1 MAITVKF
8 YNFNKRKNSTKRP
21 DENTTG
27 EEFSVLLKHP
37 TSYRTPVILL
47 QKAGGFQ
54 YNYMEWAG
62 WYYYVEDVISA
73 GNERF
78 EIQCSLDVLATLRT
92 EIMATNAFVMYDT
105 AANSEISDG
114 RLSTRTT
121 ASISS
126 ANGTIHMLEVGQTI
140 LMGIVG
146 DDSTGIYSVT
156 ESQAAEL
163 MKSVR
168 MANWLDSVGLELG
181 QVTDIGGL
189 ADVLASGMRQLIASG
204 KATDC
209 IKSALLLPVSASEF
223 SGVTETIHLGE
234 YDTGISAKKIAAT
247 AVAFESVS
255 VSIPWQASDW
265 RRNAPYHSIYLSL
278 PYVGMVPLS
287 PSELMGISA
296 LTISVYISQNGGI
309 IYEVYPAG
317 HTGLIGRFSGNC
329 ASNFMVGASN
339 FTPMQAFTT
348 IGGALATAAAS
359 IVHPMAGAAML
370 AGTLNGSQQL
380 PACVGSSGGGALTSG
395 YIITCWT
402 VYHNTV
408 VEPASVSAVIGTP
421 KMAAQAIGAVPGY
434 VQTRGAE
441 VSGPYYGGIL
451 EECNS
456 LLDGG
461 VFIE

>member
-1 MAITVKF
+1 MSLTIELYSFA
-8 YNFNKRKNSTKRP
+8 KRKNSTKVP
-21 DENTTG
+21 DTSGTAVDVTLKTPCSWYQPV
-27 EEFSVLLKHP
+27 FLL
-37 TSYRTPVILL
+37 SASGQPVW
-47 QKAGGFQ
+47 
-54 YNYMEWAG
+54 NYCKWG
-62 WYYYVEDVISA
+62 SWYYFVTDIIA
-73 GNERF
+73 QANGLF
-78 EIQCSLDVLATLRT
+78 EIRCNLDPLATYRA
-92 EIMATNAFVMYDT
+92 EILATNAFVMYDT

-121 ASISS
+121 ASISA
-126 ANGTIHMLEVGQTI
+126 ANATIHMLEVGQTI

-146 DDSTGIYSVT
+146 DNSTGIYSVT
-156 ESQAAEL
+156 ESQASEL
-163 MKSVR
+163 MKSAR

-181 QVTDIGGL
+181 QATDLAGL

-209 IKSALLLPVSASEF
+209 IKSALLLPVSANEF
-223 SGVTETIHLGE
+223 SGLTERIHLGE
-234 YDTGISAKKIAAT
+234 FDTGITAKKIAAT
-247 AVAFESVS
+247 TVAFESVS

-287 PSELMGISA
+287 PSELMGISS

-329 ASNFMVGASN
+329 ASNYMVGASN

-348 IGGALATAAAS
+348 IGGAVAAAATS
-359 IVHPMAGAAML
+359 LVHPMAGAAML
-370 AGTLNGSQQL
+370 AGTMNGSQQL

-402 VYHNTV
+402 VYHNTNV
-408 VEPASVSAVIGTP
+408 DPASVSAAIGTP
-421 KMAAQAIGAVPGY
+421 KMAAQAVGSVPGY
-434 VQTRGAE
+434 VQTRAASVNADAPDYILAE
-441 VSGPYYGGIL
+441 I
-451 EECNS
+451 NS
-456 LLDGG
+456 ALDGG

>member
-1 MAITVKF
+1 MSLTIEL
-8 YNFNKRKNSTKRP
+8 YNFAKRKNSTKVP
-21 DENTTG
+21 DTSGTSFECTLKTPCSWYDPVFLLHDTG
-27 EEFSVLLKHP
+27 TP
-37 TSYRTPVILL
+37 TW
-47 QKAGGFQ
+47 
-54 YNYMEWAG
+54 NYASWG
-62 WYYYVEDVISA
+62 SWYYFVTDIIA
-73 GNERF
+73 QAQDLF
-78 EIQCSLDVLATLRT
+78 EVRCSLDPLATYRA
-92 EIMATNAFVMYDT
+92 EILATNAFVMYDT

-121 ASISS
+121 ATISA

-146 DDSTGIYSVT
+146 DDSTGIYAVT
-156 ESQAAEL
+156 ESQASEL
-163 MKSVR
+163 MKSAR

-181 QVTDIGGL
+181 QATDLAGL

-209 IKSALLLPVSASEF
+209 IKSALLLPVSANEF
-223 SGVTETIHLGE
+223 SGVSETIHLGE

-348 IGGALATAAAS
+348 VGGAVATAAAS
-359 IVHPMAGAAML
+359 LVNPMAGAAML
-370 AGTLNGSQQL
+370 TGTMNGSSQL
-380 PACVGSSGGGALTSG
+380 PACIGSSGGGALTSG

-402 VYHNTV
+402 VYHNTN
-408 VEPASVSAVIGTP
+408 VEPSSVSATIGTP
-421 KMAAQAIGAVPGY
+421 KMASQTVGAVPGY
-434 VQTRGAE
+434 VQTQAAS
-441 VSGPYYGGIL
+441 VSAAAPDHIL
-451 EECNS
+451 TTINS
-456 LLDGG
+456 ALDGG